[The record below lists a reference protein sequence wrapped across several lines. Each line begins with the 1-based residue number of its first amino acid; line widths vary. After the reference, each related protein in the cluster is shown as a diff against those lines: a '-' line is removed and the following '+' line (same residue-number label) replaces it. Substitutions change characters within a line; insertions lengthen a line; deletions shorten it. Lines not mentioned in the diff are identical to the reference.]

1 MTLHDPVWMPLT
13 PGQLDFWEE
22 FCAHPAQ
29 AVSTVAHV
37 TRIRGDVDGASLA
50 QAIRLMAA
58 EADVLALR
66 FAADPGTG
74 QPLQQVDPAC
84 RPVLHEI
91 DLRPEADPEAAA
103 RARMDRDIRQPLDL
117 RGAGLSALWLM
128 RTANDGWLWY
138 CRGHHIFL
146 DGYAM
151 ALIERRVA
159 QLYNHLAVGG
169 PAGRPFGRFADYL
182 AEDALYRQSVAHQ
195 AAQQFWRQRLAGGT
209 PPEWLR
215 KGSEDYPAA
224 PREVRVDLAAL
235 ADPLRAAALRHGRGW
250 PDLLTAL
257 IALWLRAH
265 GTTPAQQGERLLW
278 LPLMNRMGSVSAAL
292 PAMVLNIVP
301 WHLPDLQDAP
311 LEAALARLA
320 ADLRTLRRHGRYRV
334 EQMAADAGLD
344 SRQRFFFSPL
354 VNVMPFDPP
363 LFAGC
368 RSTREVLAAGPGDG
382 FNITIAADSRAEGL
396 ALLIEADPAR
406 TPADLFRR
414 HHVGLPAF
422 LSRALDAGAGQRL
435 SDLLPA
441 LPA

>member
-1 MTLHDPVWMPLT
+1 MCIRDRTLHDPVWMPLT

-29 AVSTVAHV
+29 VVSTVAHV
-37 TRIRGDVDGASLA
+37 TRIRGDVDGAALA

-66 FAADPGTG
+66 FAAGPGTG
-74 QPLQQVDPAC
+74 QPRQQVDPAC

-91 DLRPEADPEAAA
+91 DLRPEANAEAAA

-128 RTANDGWLWY
+128 RTADDGWLWY

-159 QLYNHLAVGG
+159 QLYNHLVVGG

-182 AEDALYRQSVAHQ
+182 AEDALYRQSPAHQ

-215 KGSEDYPAA
+215 KGSEDYPAD
-224 PREVRVDLAAL
+224 PREARVDLAAL
-235 ADPLRAAALRHGRGW
+235 ADPLRAAALRHGLGW

-257 IALWLRAH
+257 VALWLRAH
-265 GTTPAQQGERLLW
+265 GTTPARQGERLLW
-278 LPLMNRMGSVSAAL
+278 LPLMNRMLS
-292 PAMVLNIVP
+292 
-301 WHLPDLQDAP
+301 
-311 LEAALARLA
+311 
-320 ADLRTLRRHGRYRV
+320 
-334 EQMAADAGLD
+334 
-344 SRQRFFFSPL
+344 
-354 VNVMPFDPP
+354 
-363 LFAGC
+363 
-368 RSTREVLAAGPGDG
+368 
-382 FNITIAADSRAEGL
+382 
-396 ALLIEADPAR
+396 LI
-406 TPADLFRR
+406 
-414 HHVGLPAF
+414 HI
-422 LSRALDAGAGQRL
+422 
-435 SDLLPA
+435 
-441 LPA
+441 